1 MTPTGAERRVQEMPL
16 SLVDVP
22 TAASIVIVVLVA
34 SLLLA
39 VIVGV
44 LRRRHEHRLIGEILG
59 EPYEPDSS
67 KRSPVAPDEDP
78 TVVEARKRATV
89 LGRRSPWS

>member
-1 MTPTGAERRVQEMPL
+1 MPL
-16 SLVDVP
+16 FQVHVP
-22 TAASIVIVVLVA
+22 TAASIVIVVLVV
-34 SLLLA
+34 SVPLA

-44 LRRRHEHRLIGEILG
+44 LRRRHERRLIGEILG

-67 KRSPVAPDEDP
+67 KSSPDAPDEDP